1 MARKYTGYD
10 GDATGKQAGLE
21 ELVRQLCS
29 KFPLF
34 NNGTWVVRMM
44 KNDSLKT
51 PKPSVHSTGRAADL
65 SWRKSGKKGSG
76 NYNDA
81 VALLDF
87 LVLHAEA
94 LQIEELHDYFP
105 EPFGRGWNCARE
117 AWKVYDKSTI
127 GQAPG
132 GDWIHLEISPLYA
145 QNALYY
151 KEFFANLA
159 TAAGESPSPLTPAA
173 GAPAPA
179 PAPAPLGFA
188 YPGTPLK
195 IGSKGDAVKLV
206 QAVVGGVITDGD
218 FGAKTDHRV
227 KEWQLAHTMAADG
240 IVGPVSWKA
249 MFG

>member
-29 KFPLF
+29 KFLLW
-34 NNGTWVVRMM
+34 NNGTWVIRNM
-44 KNDSLKT
+44 KNANLKT
-51 PKPSVHSTGRAADL
+51 EKPSVHSTGRAADL

-76 NYNDA
+76 NYADA
-81 VALLDF
+81 VALMDF
-87 LVLHAEA
+87 LVLHADA
-94 LQIEELHDYFP
+94 LQIESIHDYFP
-105 EPFGRGWNCARE
+105 QPFGRGWKCDRE
-117 AWKVYDKSTI
+117 NWTVYAKPTI
-127 GQAPG
+127 GSAPN
-132 GDWIHLEISPLYA
+132 GDWIHIEISPLHA
-145 QNALYY
+145 KNALFY

-173 GAPAPA
+173 GAPAP
-179 PAPAPLGFA
+179 LVFA
-188 YPGTPLK
+188 YPGKPLQ

-206 QAVVGGVITDGD
+206 QALVGGVITDGD
-218 FGAKTDHRV
+218 FGKKTDHRV
-227 KEWQLAHTMAADG
+227 KEWQFAHNIAADG

>member
-76 NYNDA
+76 NYADA

-117 AWKVYDKSTI
+117 VWKVYDKATI

-173 GAPAPA
+173 GAPAPLA
-179 PAPAPLGFA
+179 FA

-218 FGAKTDHRV
+218 FGQKTDHRV
-227 KEWQLAHTMAADG
+227 KEWQLAHNMAADG
-240 IVGPVSWKA
+240 IVGPVSWKK

>member
-44 KNDSLKT
+44 KNDSLKA

-179 PAPAPLGFA
+179 SAPLGFA
-188 YPGTPLK
+188 YPGKPLK
-195 IGSKGDAVKLV
+195 LGSKGDAVKLV

-218 FGAKTDHRV
+218 FGQKTDHRV
-227 KEWQLAHTMAADG
+227 KEWQLAHNMAADG

>member
-44 KNDSLKT
+44 KNDNLKT

-132 GDWIHLEISPLYA
+132 GDWIHLEISPVYA

-151 KEFFANLA
+151 KEFFAKLA

-173 GAPAPA
+173 GAPAPLA
-179 PAPAPLGFA
+179 FS

-195 IGSKGDAVKLV
+195 LGSKGDAVKLV

-218 FGAKTDHRV
+218 FGMKTAHRV
-227 KEWQLAHTMAADG
+227 KEWQLAHNMAADG
-240 IVGPVSWKA
+240 VVGPVSWKA

>member
-76 NYNDA
+76 NYADA

-173 GAPAPA
+173 GAPVPT
-179 PAPAPLGFA
+179 PAPLGFA
-188 YPGTPLK
+188 YPGKPLK

-227 KEWQLAHTMAADG
+227 KEWQLAHNMAADG

>member
-76 NYNDA
+76 NYADA

-179 PAPAPLGFA
+179 PAPLGFA
-188 YPGTPLK
+188 YPGKPLK

-227 KEWQLAHTMAADG
+227 KEWQLAHNMAADG

>member
-1 MARKYTGYD
+1 MARKYTGYN
-10 GDATGKQAGLE
+10 GDAIGKQAGLE

-34 NNGTWVVRMM
+34 NNGTWVVRNMNNANLS
-44 KNDSLKT
+44 K

-76 NYNDA
+76 NYADA

-105 EPFGRGWNCARE
+105 QPHGRGWKCDRE
-117 AWKVYDKSTI
+117 SWKVYDKPTI
-127 GQAPG
+127 GSAPG
-132 GDWIHLEISPLYA
+132 GDWIHLEISPLHA

-159 TAAGESPSPLTPAA
+159 TASGESPSPLTPGA
-173 GAPAPA
+173 GAPAPVS
-179 PAPAPLGFA
+179 APLAFA
-188 YPGTPLK
+188 YPGKPLK

-218 FGAKTDHRV
+218 FGTKTDHRV
-227 KEWQLAHTMAADG
+227 KEWQLAHNMAADG